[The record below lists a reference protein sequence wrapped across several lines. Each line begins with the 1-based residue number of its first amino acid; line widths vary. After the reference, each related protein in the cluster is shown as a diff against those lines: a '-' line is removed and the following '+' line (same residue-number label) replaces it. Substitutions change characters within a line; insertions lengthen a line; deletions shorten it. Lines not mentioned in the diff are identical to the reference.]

1 MRRKN
6 RDCAFL
12 SPPFF
17 SIKKDMKHVFMGLL
31 ALILMTG
38 AAYAATDPIVQN
50 AENYLRGLKT
60 AKADFIQRSGDGTLM
75 SGTFY
80 LNRPGRLRFEYNEV
94 KDFIVA
100 DGYFIY
106 FYDSQLGEQSNA
118 PIGTTLAD
126 FLLRENLKLSGDL
139 TVQDVYSRDGLSHLT
154 FTQTDDPGAGSVQLV
169 FTEIPYQLRK
179 WIVTDAQGAI
189 TEIELKNMER
199 DIKLKSSL
207 FAYHDPKPR
216 RVND

>member
-1 MRRKN
+1 MRHLILGLM
-6 RDCAFL
+6 AFL
-12 SPPFF
+12 F
-17 SIKKDMKHVFMGLL
+17 
-31 ALILMTG
+31 MTG
-38 AAYAATDPIVQN
+38 AALAQDPTVQK
-50 AENYLRGLKT
+50 AETYLRGLKT
-60 AKADFIQRSGDGTLM
+60 AKADFIQRGSDGTML

-106 FYDSQLGEQSNA
+106 FYDAQLGEQSNA

-126 FLLRENLKLSGDL
+126 FLLRADLKLSGDL
-139 TVQDVYSRDGLSHLT
+139 TVQDVYTRDGFSHLT
-154 FTQTDDPGAGSVQLV
+154 FAQTDDPAAGNVQLV
-169 FTEIPYQLRK
+169 FTEVPFQLRK
-179 WIVTDAQGAI
+179 WVVTDAQGYV

-199 DIKLKSSL
+199 DMALKSSL

>member
-1 MRRKN
+1 MRHLI
-6 RDCAFL
+6 L
-12 SPPFF
+12 S
-17 SIKKDMKHVFMGLL
+17 LL
-31 ALILMTG
+31 ALFVTIGPAT
-38 AAYAATDPIVQN
+38 AASNPIVQK
-50 AENYLRGLKT
+50 AEDYLRGLST
-60 AKADFIQRSGDGTLM
+60 AKADFIQRSSDGSML

-100 DGYFIY
+100 DGVFIY
-106 FYDSQLGEQSNA
+106 FYDAQLGEQSNA

-126 FLLRENLKLSGDL
+126 FLLREDLKLSGDL
-139 TVQDVYSRDGLSHLT
+139 TVQDVYSDKGLTHLT
-154 FTQTDDPGAGSVQLV
+154 FAQTDDPGAGNVQLT
-169 FTEIPYQLRK
+169 FTEVPYQLRK
-179 WIVTDAQGAI
+179 WRVTDAQGAV

-199 DIKLKSSL
+199 DMKLKSSL